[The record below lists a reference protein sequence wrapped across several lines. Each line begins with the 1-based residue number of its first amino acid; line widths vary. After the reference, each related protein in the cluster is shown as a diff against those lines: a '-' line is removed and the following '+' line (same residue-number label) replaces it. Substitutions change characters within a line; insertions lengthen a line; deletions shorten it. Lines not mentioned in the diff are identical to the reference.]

1 MLSYQTIAPH
11 TLALLKRLM
20 EEPRLAGTRLVGG
33 TSLALQYGH
42 RCSIDL
48 DIFGSLDD
56 DIYSTR
62 DCLDA
67 IGNIQ
72 IIKETRNIRIYV
84 VDGVKVDFVDYSRYK
99 WIAQPII
106 EEGLRLASDI
116 DIAAMKVNAIEGRG
130 TRKDFIDLYFLLQH
144 YSLKEILDFYEKKYP
159 EHSLFRAL
167 MSLSYFDDAEKQMMP
182 KMLVQKKWEE
192 MKVSIMEAIENLAKS
207 G

>member
-1 MLSYQTIAPH
+1 
-11 TLALLKRLM
+11 M

-56 DIYSTR
+56 DI
-62 DCLDA
+62 
-67 IGNIQ
+67 
-72 IIKETRNIRIYV
+72 
-84 VDGVKVDFVDYSRYK
+84 
-99 WIAQPII
+99 
-106 EEGLRLASDI
+106 
-116 DIAAMKVNAIEGRG
+116 
-130 TRKDFIDLYFLLQH
+130 

-192 MKVSIMEAIENLAKS
+192 MKVSIMEAIENLAKA